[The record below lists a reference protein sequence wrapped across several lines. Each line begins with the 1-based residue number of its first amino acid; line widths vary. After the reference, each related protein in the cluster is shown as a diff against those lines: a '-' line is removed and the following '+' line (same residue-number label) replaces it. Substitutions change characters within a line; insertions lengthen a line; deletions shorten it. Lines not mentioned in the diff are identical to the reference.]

1 VSLNGDVFV
10 TGEVQTDA
18 RVDIGA
24 TGVVTLNTSG
34 EPFWLNGGNNT
45 DDPNTIAGGTIS
57 GAGVLAATDGRA
69 LHGFGTVDVNVDFDG
84 AANLLAKDGTLLV
97 TANIGDVGTLG
108 TVDGSGVLDVQN
120 NWNSDVA
127 NVVFLNG
134 GELRGGV
141 ITNAAAN
148 GLNGFGLISSRVI
161 NSTRVDAEGSLL
173 IVETANNDND
183 WDGPLD
189 DGSLNA
195 VSGDLHI
202 RDNAAFQFAG
212 TVSAAAGYEVF
223 VNGFELELQL
233 GSTLS
238 LADGARYRSTH
249 GTHIGGSVLVPAGAA
264 SLEIVG
270 TTVFENASTTMLTG
284 DLQLENDVTVVEAGA
299 TFTGGGA
306 LSNALN
312 RTLILLDGANVG
324 VLIENQGTLEL
335 GASPGQV
342 QGIDYQ
348 QDSSGTLEIELA
360 GTNLNDFDRL
370 TLSGQ
375 AMLAGTLDVSLTN
388 GFMPSGGQQ
397 FTILTASSIVN
408 NGFVLA
414 GSAASSFTL
423 LVNSTSVI
431 LQAISVGLPG
441 DYNNDGTVDAADYVV
456 WQKTDGTPQ
465 AYDTWRAHFGE
476 TSGSGSI
483 MNGEVPE
490 PTTLVLLM
498 WMAAR
503 CWARRQWAA

>member
-1 VSLNGDVFV
+1 
-10 TGEVQTDA
+10 
-18 RVDIGA
+18 
-24 TGVVTLNTSG
+24 
-34 EPFWLNGGNNT
+34 
-45 DDPNTIAGGTIS
+45 
-57 GAGVLAATDGRA
+57 
-69 LHGFGTVDVNVDFDG
+69 
-84 AANLLAKDGTLLV
+84 
-97 TANIGDVGTLG
+97 
-108 TVDGSGVLDVQN
+108 
-120 NWNSDVA
+120 
-127 NVVFLNG
+127 
-134 GELRGGV
+134 
-141 ITNAAAN
+141 
-148 GLNGFGLISSRVI
+148 
-161 NSTRVDAEGSLL
+161 
-173 IVETANNDND
+173 
-183 WDGPLD
+183 
-189 DGSLNA
+189 
-195 VSGDLHI
+195 
-202 RDNAAFQFAG
+202 
-212 TVSAAAGYEVF
+212 
-223 VNGFELELQL
+223 
-233 GSTLS
+233 
-238 LADGARYRSTH
+238 
-249 GTHIGGSVLVPAGAA
+249 LVPAGAA

-456 WQKTDGTPQ
+456 WRKTDGTPQ